1 MQVRIVRLPQYVDV
15 EMAGHVQM
23 HVILEAIGKVGATT
37 RAYGDGRALL
47 DLLQLEGDVPLAAQ
61 VQIGEQVASC
71 LGHLGRVACV
81 APAGKVTEGAEQA
94 ARLQGTLMKV
104 FESKDMAIAWLRD
117 TEPSG
122 AGPAKPVPMDA
133 VRTAIWEA
141 LRHLFPGNARA
152 IQFPNGTLAIS
163 WSVANQPGAVYEMAT
178 PITIRLEPELVE
190 QMRLANAEQRK
201 RIAAHQEAAFRA
213 GLVGYDPLTSV
224 PKARV
229 IVLG

>member
-15 EMAGHVQM
+15 EMAGPAQLRAV
-23 HVILEAIGKVGATT
+23 LEVIGKVGATT

-47 DLLQLEGDVPLAAQ
+47 DLLQLEGDLPLAAQ
-61 VQIGEQVASC
+61 VRFGEQIAAC
-71 LGHLGRVACV
+71 LGHLVRVACV
-81 APAGKVTEGAEQA
+81 VPTGKVAEAAEQA
-94 ARLQGTLMKV
+94 TRQRGILMKV
-104 FESKDMAIAWLRD
+104 FDSKDEAIAWLRD
-117 TEPSG
+117 TEPG
-122 AGPAKPVPMDA
+122 AAGPANPVPMDA

-152 IQFPNGTLAIS
+152 MQFPNGTLAIS

-190 QMRLANAEQRK
+190 QMRLATAEQRK